1 MPRLKNH
8 LLSRILQLDYDGDE
22 TDFTSAQQNTLTFV
36 NNRLYRHKVLQ
47 VNYTSYDLRRN
58 QDSLN
63 PRSHADVMVLSHED
77 DESGHPYWYARVV
90 GVFHATI
97 QFKGLASHP
106 AIKADVRN
114 MDFLWVRWFGRDLH
128 HKCGWKAKRLHRV
141 GFINAEDPGAF
152 GFLNPKHVIRA
163 VHLIPAYAWGR
174 TKTLLPPS
182 ITRSPSENDEDWV
195 FYYINMY
202 VCHAQ
207 SATSI

>member
-36 NNRLYRHKVLQ
+36 NNRLYRHKVLR

-128 HKCGWKAKRLHRV
+128 HKCGWKAK
-141 GFINAEDPGAF
+141 
-152 GFLNPKHVIRA
+152 
-163 VHLIPAYAWGR
+163 
-174 TKTLLPPS
+174 
-182 ITRSPSENDEDWV
+182 
-195 FYYINMY
+195 
-202 VCHAQ
+202 
-207 SATSI
+207 